1 MRTLL
6 TLAAFLFTL
15 ESIASSPFP
24 MKAISIKR
32 ELMKVF
38 YSAKLDDYNSITKTN
53 VFVTNFEN
61 FSDAN
66 ASTIVIPDT
75 KYSIVYSLGKDRKG
89 WSTVINEW
97 EEYNQDVAERY
108 TEYEQLLKSM
118 FNIDN
123 GWVVF
128 EMKVNKSDEKS
139 DLIFSKPGYG
149 YITLDYSKNVTGKCA
164 LQLRVNPKVD
174 EIKEIRAELE
184 QLNDMVL
191 AR

>member
-53 VFVTNFEN
+53 VFVTNFAN

-75 KYSIVYSLGKDRKG
+75 KYSIVYSLGKGRKG
-89 WSTVINEW
+89 WSTIINEW
-97 EEYNQDVAERY
+97 DSYNQEVAEKY
-108 TEYEQLLKSM
+108 TEYEQILKSL
-118 FNIDN
+118 FSAEN
-123 GWVVF
+123 GWESF
-128 EMKVNKSDEKS
+128 EVKVNKSDEKS
-139 DLIFSKPGYG
+139 DLVFSKSGYG
-149 YITLDYSKNVTGKCA
+149 YITLDYSKNTTGNCA
-164 LQLRVNPKVD
+164 LQIRVNPKVD
-174 EIKEIRAELE
+174 EIKDIRVELE

-191 AR
+191 AK